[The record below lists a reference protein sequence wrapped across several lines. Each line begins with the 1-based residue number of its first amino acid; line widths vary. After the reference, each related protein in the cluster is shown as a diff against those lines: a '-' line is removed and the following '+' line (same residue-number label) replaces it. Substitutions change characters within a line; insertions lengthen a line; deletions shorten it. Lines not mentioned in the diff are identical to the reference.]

1 MSLIT
6 LQLYS
11 VHEYPIATLMIK
23 TEVAKL
29 KVLIDKPPKSPVHV
43 FTLSYLA
50 CSCLAADSGVSVS
63 RLYQLLWPYIS
74 IS

>member
-1 MSLIT
+1 
-6 LQLYS
+6 
-11 VHEYPIATLMIK
+11 MIK